1 MHDSRRTRLVL
12 GVLLIIAVALIT
24 VDYRDGGSSPL
35 HRFGAA
41 MFTPVEH
48 VAGDVTS
55 PVAGFFDAMTGN
67 DSARISQLQQQNA
80 QLRAELSQSQLT
92 GSQDEQTKTLLQ
104 LAGRG
109 GYRIVAAR
117 VIAAGGNYA
126 ATVTIDAGSTDG
138 IRTNET
144 VLNGDGLVGTVTAV
158 SSTSST
164 VLLADDAASVVGVRM
179 AGTGQIG
186 AVTGGGRS
194 LASTGLLQLRLFDAN
209 TRLRVG
215 EQMVTFGSVGGQPYV
230 PGVPVG
236 QVIDVRSAA
245 GTLTQVA
252 TVRPFVDFSSL
263 GVVGVVV
270 VPPRTNPRDSVL
282 PSPPPKPT
290 PSPTPSA
297 SPSGQANR
305 QANHQA
311 RTQHKARG

>member
-24 VDYRDGGSSPL
+24 VDYRDGGTSPL

-41 MFTPVEH
+41 VFGPVEH

-55 PVAGFFDAMTGN
+55 PVTGFFDAVTGN
-67 DSARISQLQQQNA
+67 DGAQISQLQQQNA
-80 QLRAELSQSQLT
+80 QLRAELSQSQQN
-92 GSQDEQTKTLLQ
+92 GSTDPQVRSLLQ

-109 GYRIVAAR
+109 GYRIVAAK

-126 ATVTIDAGSTDG
+126 DTVTIDAGSTDG
-138 IRTNET
+138 ITTNET

-164 VLLADDAASVVGVRM
+164 VLLADDATSVVGVRM
-179 AGTGQIG
+179 AGTDQIG

-194 LASTGLLQLRLFDAN
+194 LGATGLLQLRLFDASS
-209 TRLRVG
+209 RLHMG

-236 QVIDVRSAA
+236 QVVDVQSAA

-252 TVRPFVDFSSL
+252 TVRPFVDFTSL
-263 GVVGVVV
+263 SVVGVVV

-282 PSPPPKPT
+282 PSPPPSPKPK
-290 PSPTPSA
+290 PSPTPTASA
-297 SPSGQANR
+297 SA
-305 QANHQA
+305 
-311 RTQHKARG
+311 KAAGPVHRLHRGRA